1 MRPILPVSV
10 LALTVACS
18 GASAPPP
25 PVATPTPQAAS
36 ADGTQPL
43 SSREAAPAPGA
54 AAQPGAMGQPG
65 AAASLPPGHPP
76 LEGGGGAMPA
86 LPPGHAPIGGGAP
99 GAVKS
104 AGSIAGT
111 IKLAPSLKAGATD
124 ILYVMAKSGASTL
137 AVKRIE
143 KPACPLAFEIGGA
156 DAMMGGQAFEGPVD
170 VVARL
175 SRTGDAIPS
184 KGDAEGTT
192 KGVKIPAK
200 GVTVTIDSVR
210 Q

>member
-1 MRPILPVSV
+1 MRPTFALPL
-10 LALTVACS
+10 LALTIACS

-25 PVATPTPQAAS
+25 PVATPTPRAAN

-43 SSREAAPAPGA
+43 SSRETATTAAAPAPGA
-54 AAQPGAMGQPG
+54 PG
-65 AAASLPPGHPP
+65 AALPPGHPP
-76 LEGGGGAMPA
+76 LEGGSPAMQG
-86 LPPGHAPIGGGAP
+86 LPPGHAPIGGAAP

-104 AGSIAGT
+104 AGTIEGT
-111 IKLAPSLKAGATD
+111 IKLAASLKAGASD
-124 ILYVMAKSGASTL
+124 ILYVMAKSGSSTL
-137 AVKRIE
+137 AVKRVE
-143 KPACPLAFEIGGA
+143 KPAFPLAFELGGA

-184 KGDAEGTT
+184 KGDAEGTA
-192 KGVKIPAK
+192 KGVKIPSK
-200 GVTVTIDSVR
+200 GVTLTIDSVR

>member
-76 LEGGGGAMPA
+76 LEGGGAMPA

-143 KPACPLAFEIGGA
+143 KPAFPLAFEIGGA

>member
-1 MRPILPVSV
+1 MKSILP
-10 LALTVACS
+10 LPLLLTALACS

-25 PVATPTPQAAS
+25 PVATPTPGAVA
-36 ADGTQPL
+36 ADGMQPL
-43 SSREAAPAPGA
+43 SSREAGAPVSAPAA
-54 AAQPGAMGQPG
+54 TQPG

-76 LEGGGGAMPA
+76 LDGGPTLAPP
-86 LPPGHAPIGGGAP
+86 LPQGHPPIGQAAP

-111 IKLAPSLKAGATD
+111 IKLAPSIKPGASD
-124 ILYVMAKSGASTL
+124 ILYVMAKSGSSTL

-143 KPACPLAFEIGGA
+143 KPSFPLAFEIGGA

-184 KGDAEGTT
+184 KGDAEGTAR
-192 KGVKIPAK
+192 GVKIPSK
-200 GVTVTIDSVR
+200 TVSLTIDSVR